1 VRSYKEQCPL
11 ARALD
16 VIGDRWAML
25 VVRELMLGPR
35 RYTDLAGGLPGIGTN
50 ILADRLTDLQ
60 RTGVITRLSVPP
72 PTPAVVYR
80 LTEAGQ
86 ALWPAI
92 RALGAWG
99 AAHGRPASAAD
110 ALRPGWVL
118 LHAMGRPCALRRD
131 ELCELAVAGDTFWL
145 RGGRAGLVIETAARR
160 AADARITLDRPGRAP
175 QRPGARRPKAIRR
188 RRWRSPGRE
197 EGDRV
202 PRRSAPPRLC
212 SSGARLSRPA
222 TTGE

>member
-1 VRSYKEQCPL
+1 VGDAGGAGAD
-11 ARALD
+11 ARAAPLHRS
-16 VIGDRWAML
+16 G
-25 VVRELMLGPR
+25 
-35 RYTDLAGGLPGIGTN
+35 GGLPGIGTN

-60 RTGVITRLSVPP
+60 RAGVITRLSVPP

-118 LHAMGRPCALRRD
+118 LHAMGRPCELRRD

-160 AADARITLDRPGRAP
+160 AAHARITLDLAALVGLLSDPGP
-175 QRPGARRPKAIRR
+175 DARRQSVGVDGDRLVARKAIESLAGSLPRG
-188 RRWRSPGRE
+188 SVPPGP
-197 EGDRV
+197 V
-202 PRRSAPPRLC
+202 
-212 SSGARLSRPA
+212 
-222 TTGE
+222 

>member
-1 VRSYKEQCPL
+1 MRSYREQCPL

-60 RTGVITRLSVPP
+60 RAGVITRLSVPP

-160 AADARITLDRPGRAP
+160 AADARITLDLAALVGLLSDPG
-175 QRPGARRPKAIRR
+175 PGTRGQSAAVDGDRLVARKAIE
-188 RRWRSPGRE
+188 SLAGALPQGSVPGP
-197 EGDRV
+197 GDR
-202 PRRSAPPRLC
+202 PRL
-212 SSGARLSRPA
+212 S
-222 TTGE
+222 

>member
-1 VRSYKEQCPL
+1 MRSYREQCPL

-60 RTGVITRLSVPP
+60 RAGVITRLAVPP
-72 PTPAVVYR
+72 PTPAVVYQ

-92 RALGAWG
+92 RALIAWG
-99 AAHGRPASAAD
+99 AAHGRPVSAGD
-110 ALRPGWVL
+110 ALRPGWIL
-118 LHAMGRPCALRRD
+118 LQALGRPCALRQD
-131 ELCELAVAGDTFWL
+131 ELCELAVAGDRFWL
-145 RGGRAGLVIETAARR
+145 RGGQAGLVIETAARR
-160 AADARITLDRPGRAP
+160 AADAKITLDLAALVGLLGDPG
-175 QRPGARRPKAIRR
+175 PGARRQPAAVDGDRLVARKAIE
-188 RRWRSPGRE
+188 SLAGALPHM
-197 EGDRV
+197 
-202 PRRSAPPRLC
+202 PRL
-212 SSGARLSRPA
+212 S
-222 TTGE
+222 